1 MSAGLPGLLATGW
14 SLHLP
19 GTDLRAALAAR
30 LGGPPAGDWA
40 SGDVPPPERAA
51 ALLGRKG
58 LLAKEPATRMALC
71 AVHRALRLPAGQRPR
86 SPVVPGTAVVA
97 CSNLG
102 NVGTVAAV
110 ARQLA
115 AEGGRGVSIL
125 DAPNVSSNV
134 IASTVALWFGFGGP
148 NLMVCSGR
156 AAGRHGLRLAA
167 LLLAARRAGRVVLVG
182 AEAADDVASA
192 LHRDGGSRRS
202 GIKER
207 TAAPWPALRTGAAC
221 LVLEAAASG
230 PDGTLGAAGR
240 TLGHSVL
247 LRPGPEPW
255 PDGTR
260 PRLSIGPGGF
270 DPVAHWGDWY
280 GAQDIVALALAA
292 HLIADEGHRL
302 VAVSGEPGGGPPV
315 LVSAAGSVPGSAAD
329 GAPARAGQAARADE
343 TARAGQ
349 AAGRL
354 R

>member
-1 MSAGLPGLLATGW
+1 MSAGLPGLVATGW

-19 GTDLRAALAAR
+19 GTDLRAALAGR

-40 SGDVPPPERAA
+40 RGDVPPPERAA

-71 AVHRALRLPAGQRPR
+71 AVHRALRLPPGQRPR
-86 SPVVPGTAVVA
+86 SPVIPGTAVVA

-167 LLLAARRAGRVVLVG
+167 LLLAAGRAGRVVLVG
-182 AEAADDVASA
+182 AEAADEVASA

-207 TAAPWPALRTGAAC
+207 TAAPWAALRTGAAC

-230 PDGTLGAAGR
+230 GDGTVGAAGHTPAR
-240 TLGHSVL
+240 TPGRRVL
-247 LRPGPEPW
+247 LRPGQEPG
-255 PDGTR
+255 PDGTQ
-260 PRLSIGPGGF
+260 PRLSIGPGAF
-270 DPVAHWGDWY
+270 DLAAHWGDWY

-292 HLIADEGHRL
+292 HLAADEGHRL
-302 VAVSGEPGGGPPV
+302 VAVRGEPGGGPPV
-315 LVSAAGSVPGSAAD
+315 LVSTAGSVPASAAD
-329 GAPARAGQAARADE
+329 GALARAEQAAE
-343 TARAGQ
+343 G
-349 AAGRL
+349 L